1 MKRIFKFCHGLIGLF
16 FVMGMVSCSG
26 QNESTNLSIS
36 IDMQSLVQKNES
48 KNNFARNVF
57 EEDWTFEVTL
67 VDVEKDED
75 VSTISVPMIN
85 KKASVTFE
93 KIPLFF
99 EGLIEAKVSQDET
112 ILYEGKS
119 NVFVVLE
126 GKNPVELKMI
136 KVPKNP
142 EQPDD
147 DDTTQTEEPGDN
159 PTEEPKDPTPEQ
171 PEDNPTEPENPG
183 QNQPGEDSGETGDD
197 DKTDGEDSG
206 EIGDDDKTDGEDSGE
221 TGGDNNTGGED
232 SGESGDDDKTDGED
246 SGETGDDDKTEGED
260 SGEPGDDDKTDGE
273 DSGETGGDDNTG
285 GEDNP
290 PQPEPGEEIKNT
302 CKIVEVSIPTYS
314 ELKDFS
320 LVVENSMLKVVV
332 PEGYSIDNW
341 LVGLESLGTLDRKT
355 TGISASDLGITDGGI
370 YTVTVVIK
378 NNNRTDFYSVEAE
391 LIVNK

>member
-1 MKRIFKFCHGLIGLF
+1 MKRIFKFCHGIIGLF

-119 NVFVVLE
+119 DVFVVLE
-126 GKNPVELKMI
+126 EKNTVELKMI

-147 DDTTQTEEPGDN
+147 DDTTQPEEPGNN

-171 PEDNPTEPENPG
+171 PEDNPTEPENPE
-183 QNQPGEDSGETGDD
+183 QNQPGEDSGETG
-197 DKTDGEDSG
+197 G
-206 EIGDDDKTDGEDSGE
+206 
-221 TGGDNNTGGED
+221 
-232 SGESGDDDKTDGED
+232 DDKTDGED
-246 SGETGDDDKTEGED
+246 SGETGDDDNTG
-260 SGEPGDDDKTDGE
+260 GE

-285 GEDNP
+285 GEDS
-290 PQPEPGEEIKNT
+290 GETGGDDNT
-302 CKIVEVSIPTYS
+302 GGEDSGETGG
-314 ELKDFS
+314 D
-320 LVVENSMLKVVV
+320 
-332 PEGYSIDNW
+332 DN
-341 LVGLESLGTLDRKT
+341 
-355 TGISASDLGITDGGI
+355 TGGEDSGETG
-370 YTVTVVIK
+370 
-378 NNNRTDFYSVEAE
+378 
-391 LIVNK
+391 

>member
-16 FVMGMVSCSG
+16 FVVGMVSCSG

-119 NVFVVLE
+119 DVFVVLE

-197 DKTDGEDSG
+197 DKTDGEG
-206 EIGDDDKTDGEDSGE
+206 SGE
-221 TGGDNNTGGED
+221 TGGDN
-232 SGESGDDDKTDGED
+232 
-246 SGETGDDDKTEGED
+246 
-260 SGEPGDDDKTDGE
+260 
-273 DSGETGGDDNTG
+273 NTG

-320 LVVENSMLKVVV
+320 LVVENSKLNVSI

-341 LVGLESLGTLDRKT
+341 FVGLESLGTLDGKT
-355 TGISASDLGITDGGI
+355 TEILASDLGITAGGI

>member
-1 MKRIFKFCHGLIGLF
+1 MKRIFKFAYGLIGLF

-48 KNNFARNVF
+48 KNNFARNGF
-57 EEDWTFEVTL
+57 EKDWTFEVTL

-119 NVFVVLE
+119 DVFVVLE
-126 GKNPVELKMI
+126 EKNTVELKMI

-147 DDTTQTEEPGDN
+147 DDTTQPEEPGNN

-183 QNQPGEDSGETGDD
+183 QNQPGEDSGETG
-197 DKTDGEDSG
+197 G
-206 EIGDDDKTDGEDSGE
+206 
-221 TGGDNNTGGED
+221 
-232 SGESGDDDKTDGED
+232 DDKTDGED
-246 SGETGDDDKTEGED
+246 SGETGDDDKTDGEG
-260 SGEPGDDDKTDGE
+260 SGETGGDDNTGGE
-273 DSGETGGDDNTG
+273 DSGETGGDDNTGGEDSGEIGGDDNTGGEGSGETGGDNNTG

-320 LVVENSMLKVVV
+320 LVVEKSKLNVSI

-341 LVGLESLGTLDRKT
+341 LVGLESLGTLDGKT
-355 TGISASDLGITDGGI
+355 TEISASDLGITAGGI

>member
-1 MKRIFKFCHGLIGLF
+1 
-16 FVMGMVSCSG
+16 
-26 QNESTNLSIS
+26 
-36 IDMQSLVQKNES
+36 
-48 KNNFARNVF
+48 
-57 EEDWTFEVTL
+57 
-67 VDVEKDED
+67 
-75 VSTISVPMIN
+75 MIN

-119 NVFVVLE
+119 DVFVVLE
-126 GKNPVELKMI
+126 EKNTVELKMI

-147 DDTTQTEEPGDN
+147 DDTTQPEEPGNN

-171 PEDNPTEPENPG
+171 PEDNPTEPENPE
-183 QNQPGEDSGETGDD
+183 QNQPGEDSGET
-197 DKTDGEDSG
+197 
-206 EIGDDDKTDGEDSGE
+206 
-221 TGGDNNTGGED
+221 
-232 SGESGDDDKTDGED
+232 
-246 SGETGDDDKTEGED
+246 
-260 SGEPGDDDKTDGE
+260 GDDDKTDGE

-302 CKIVEVSIPTYS
+302 CKIVTVSIPTYS

-320 LVVENSMLKVVV
+320 LVVVENSMLKVVV

-341 LVGLESLGTLDRKT
+341 LVGLESLGTLDGKT

-391 LIVNK
+391 LVVNK